1 MRIGVDA
8 RPPFRGQGRL
18 LIDRKFISVAPT
30 GRIRGLAEAWPKNRN
45 MAKDI
50 FLDGSFLAPRH
61 LWCGVSRY
69 VVSLLRQMSAMHTQQ
84 DGVRLRV
91 LVPPDAN
98 LEDCGLERQTWPE
111 LISCSAMRHRRLWK
125 RGLLALTARRLKA
138 DAVFLPV
145 PGPVYF
151 KTARLAVTVHDI
163 IPFVFHSASVSWRE
177 RELRSHYRAS
187 IRRADLILTD
197 SNYSRADISSRFNIP
212 DTRITVAPLG
222 FDRNVFNVA
231 PVDQAEAADI
241 LNRYSIKKPYILH
254 VGEFGLRK
262 NLARLIRAYRSVLE
276 HDPSLRLQLVMCGK
290 SRPELLELLRV
301 ARDFNLQDNVIIVR
315 DPSERELVMFYKS
328 ALACVMPSLYEGFGL
343 PILEAMACGV
353 PVMCSNRTSLPEV
366 GGDAVAYFDP
376 ESEEDMSGVIWE
388 VATHP
393 EMRERLSQKGLQ
405 RAQRFSWEECAKITM
420 TALQNL

>member
-1 MRIGVDA
+1 
-8 RPPFRGQGRL
+8 
-18 LIDRKFISVAPT
+18 
-30 GRIRGLAEAWPKNRN
+30 
-45 MAKDI
+45 MAKEI
-50 FLDGSFLAPRH
+50 CLDGSFLAPRH

-69 VVSLLRQMSAMHTQQ
+69 LVSLLRQMNGMHALS
-84 DGVRLRV
+84 DDVRVRV

-98 LEDCGLERQTWPE
+98 LKDCGLERLSWPE
-111 LISCSAMRHRRLWK
+111 LVSCSAMRYRRLWK
-125 RGLLALTARRLKA
+125 RGLLALTAKRLKA

-163 IPFVFHSASVSWRE
+163 IPFVFHSDSFSWRE
-177 RELRSHYRAS
+177 RELRSHFASS

-197 SNYSRADISSRFNIP
+197 SNYSRADISSRFGIP
-212 DTRITVAPLG
+212 EARITVAPLG

-231 PVDQAEAADI
+231 PVDQAEVEGI
-241 LNRYSIKKPYILH
+241 LSGYSIKKPYILH

-262 NLARLIRAYRSVLE
+262 NLARLIRAYRRVLDQ
-276 HDPSLRLQLVMCGK
+276 DPSLCLQLVMCGK
-290 SRPELLELLRV
+290 SRPELLDLLRV
-301 ARDFNLQDNVIIVR
+301 VRASNMQENVIIVR
-315 DPSERELVMFYKS
+315 DPSERELVTFYKS

-343 PILEAMACGV
+343 PVLEAMACGV

-376 ESEEDMSGVIWE
+376 ESEDDMSGVIWE
-388 VATHP
+388 VATQP

-405 RAQRFSWEECAKITM
+405 RAQRFSWEKCAKITM